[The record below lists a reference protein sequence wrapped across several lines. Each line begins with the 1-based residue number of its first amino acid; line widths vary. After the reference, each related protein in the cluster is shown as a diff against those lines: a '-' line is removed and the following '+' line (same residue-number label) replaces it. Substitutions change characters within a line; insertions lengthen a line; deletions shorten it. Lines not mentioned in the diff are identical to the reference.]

1 VYTAVVNL
9 FAGEAEDGRS
19 ETEARELGPPG
30 SQQSLQRTGRP
41 HGVVVQ
47 SCFAPVHAQVPAVD
61 VVVDGRRDA
70 VNVVVDRVQL
80 SKTNA
85 R

>member
-1 VYTAVVNL
+1 MYTAVVNL
-9 FAGEAEDGRS
+9 FAGEVEDGRS
-19 ETEARELGPPG
+19 ETEARELWSPG

-61 VVVDGRRDA
+61 VVDGRRDA

>member
-9 FAGEAEDGRS
+9 FAGEVEDGRS

-61 VVVDGRRDA
+61 GRRDA